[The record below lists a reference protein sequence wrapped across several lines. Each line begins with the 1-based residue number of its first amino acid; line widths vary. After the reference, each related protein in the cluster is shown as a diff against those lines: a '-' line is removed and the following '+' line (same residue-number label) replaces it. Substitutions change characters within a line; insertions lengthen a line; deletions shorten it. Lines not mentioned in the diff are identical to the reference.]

1 MEISPPKKWL
11 YMENAETSG
20 NLYKYPYFDT
30 LETLFLIKVSITL
43 NSGLIEIYISLKGDI
58 NKSSN
63 LL

>member
-1 MEISPPKKWL
+1 
-11 YMENAETSG
+11 MENAETSG
-20 NLYKYPYFDT
+20 NLYKCPYFDT